1 MNLNDQSNGTEKK
14 VTMEFQTDYSL
25 MTLNNELIAAL
36 REVDLCLSD
45 TSIQV
50 IADVTKKKAKKIPKS
65 PSVKAL

>member
-50 IADVTKKKAKKIPKS
+50 IADVTKKKPKKS
-65 PSVKAL
+65 QRVQV

>member
-1 MNLNDQSNGTEKK
+1 
-14 VTMEFQTDYSL
+14 MEFQTDYSL

-50 IADVTKKKAKKIPKS
+50 IADVTKKKAKKNPKES
-65 PSVKAL
+65 KCESALIGRLMI

>member
-1 MNLNDQSNGTEKK
+1 
-14 VTMEFQTDYSL
+14 MEFQTDYSL

-50 IADVTKKKAKKIPKS
+50 IADVTKKSQKNPKES
-65 PSVKAL
+65 KCESALIGRLMI

>member
-1 MNLNDQSNGTEKK
+1 
-14 VTMEFQTDYSL
+14 

-50 IADVTKKKAKKIPKS
+50 IADVTKKSQKNPKES
-65 PSVKAL
+65 KCESALIGRLMI